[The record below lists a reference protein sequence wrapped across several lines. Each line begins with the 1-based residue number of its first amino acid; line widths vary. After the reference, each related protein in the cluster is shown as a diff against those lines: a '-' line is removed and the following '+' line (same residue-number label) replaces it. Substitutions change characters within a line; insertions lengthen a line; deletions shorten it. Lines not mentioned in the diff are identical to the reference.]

1 MSDNVQRPR
10 VGHIQFLNCLPIY
23 WGLMRSGALLDFELF
38 KDTPD
43 RLNADLVEGRLDIG
57 PISLVEY
64 LRHADRLL
72 LLPDLAV
79 GSDGPVLSVNLVST
93 RPLPDLDGRRVALG
107 STSRTG
113 VLLARMLLSQRYGA
127 TPEYFHCPPDLTQML
142 LEADAGVVI
151 GDVALRAMYEAPK
164 RGLTVTDLGQEWR
177 DWTGLP
183 MVFAVWAVRRD
194 FAADHP
200 GLVKDVHEAFLRS
213 RDLCLSELDEVAASA
228 ARWEPFDAATLASYF
243 RTLDFSLA
251 DRQVAGLRE
260 FAARAAADGEVP
272 PLPPDGPEFFAG

>member
-1 MSDNVQRPR
+1 MIEQRRPR
-10 VGHIQFLNCLPIY
+10 VGHIQFLNCLPID
-23 WGLMRSGALLDFELF
+23 WGLMRSGALLDVDLR

-43 RLNADLVEGRLDIG
+43 RLSTDLVADRLDIG

-64 LRHADRLL
+64 LRHAGELV

-79 GSDGPVLSVNLVST
+79 GSDGPVLSVTLVST
-93 RPLPDLDGRRVALG
+93 RPPERLDGGRVALG

-113 VLLARMLLSQRYGA
+113 VLLARMLLEQRYRVA
-127 TPEYFHCPPDLTQML
+127 PSYFSCPPDLTEML

-151 GDVALRAMYEAPK
+151 GDMALRATYEAPL
-164 RGLTVTDLGQEWR
+164 RGLVVTDLGAAWR

-183 MVFAVWAVRRD
+183 MVFAVWAARRE
-194 FAADHP
+194 FATAHP

-213 RDLCLSELDEVAASA
+213 RDLCLAELDEVATAA

-243 RTLDFSLA
+243 RTLDFSLGA
-251 DRQVAGLRE
+251 RQVDGLRE
-260 FAARAAADGEVP
+260 FAARAAALGEVP
-272 PLPPDGPEFFAG
+272 PLPADGPEFFAA

>member
-1 MSDNVQRPR
+1 MRRPR

-23 WGLMRSGALLDFELF
+23 WGLMRSGALIDVDLH
-38 KDTPD
+38 KDSPD
-43 RLNADLVEGRLDIG
+43 RLSASLVAGNLDIG

-64 LRHADRLL
+64 LRNADDLL

-79 GSDGPVLSVNLVST
+79 GSDGPVLSVNVVST
-93 RPLPDLDGRRVALG
+93 RPLPDLDGAKVALG

-113 VLLARMLLSQRYGA
+113 VLLAQMLLAERYGA
-127 TPEYFHCPPDLTQML
+127 RPEYFSCPPDLTQML
-142 LEADAGVVI
+142 LEADAGVLI
-151 GDVALRAMYEAPK
+151 GDVALRALYEAPR
-164 RGLTVTDLGQEWR
+164 RGLSVTDLGQAWR
-177 DWTGLP
+177 EWTGLP

-200 GLVKDVHEAFLRS
+200 GVVKEVHESFLHS

-228 ARWEPFDAATLASYF
+228 ARWEPFDARTLASYF
-243 RTLDFSLA
+243 RTLDFSLG

-260 FAARAAADGEVP
+260 FAARAAERGDVP
-272 PLPPDGPEFFAG
+272 PLPTDGPGFFSS

>member
-1 MSDNVQRPR
+1 MRRPR

-23 WGLMRSGALLDFELF
+23 WGLMRSGALIDVDLH
-38 KDTPD
+38 KDSPD
-43 RLNADLVEGRLDIG
+43 RLSAALVAGDLDIG

-64 LRHADRLL
+64 LRNTDDLL

-79 GSDGPVLSVNLVST
+79 GSDGPVLSVNVVST
-93 RPLPDLDGRRVALG
+93 RPLPDLDGAKVALG

-113 VLLARMLLSQRYGA
+113 VLLAQMLLAERYGA
-127 TPEYFHCPPDLTQML
+127 RPEYFSCPPDLTQML
-142 LEADAGVVI
+142 LEADAGVLI
-151 GDVALRAMYEAPK
+151 GDVALRALYEAPR
-164 RGLTVTDLGQEWR
+164 RGLSVTDLGQAWR
-177 DWTGLP
+177 EWTGLP

-200 GLVKDVHEAFLRS
+200 GVVKEVHESFLHS
-213 RDLCLSELDEVAASA
+213 RDLCLSELDDVAASA

-243 RTLDFSLA
+243 RTLDFSLG

-260 FAARAAADGEVP
+260 FATRAAERGDLPSLPADGP
-272 PLPPDGPEFFAG
+272 AFFSS

>member
-1 MSDNVQRPR
+1 VSVARRPR

-200 GLVKDVHEAFLRS
+200 GLAKDVHEAFLRS